1 MIGTEKA
8 SDIKAKL
15 RAAADKSDAE
25 LLAWFNDEVSRARQ
39 MPIGSDTAIE
49 SLNLLLNALQNQP
62 KGATRAEPKKRKM
75 VSRK

>member
-15 RAAADKSDAE
+15 RAAAGKSDAE

-49 SLNLLLNALQNQP
+49 SLNLLLNALQN
-62 KGATRAEPKKRKM
+62 EPKRKPRAKPKR
-75 VSRK
+75 RKAISKK